1 MRLGFPLEEGAKR
14 TVFFF
19 RPTLRRGVEGPETRQ
34 FAFSKAIYREEP
46 HKQPSISLSL
56 RHEKPLFNKYIAEG
70 LQFYKINIHS
80 NG

>member
-1 MRLGFPLEEGAKR
+1 MRLGFSPGEGARR
-14 TVFFF
+14 TVFSF
-19 RPTLRRGVEGPETRQ
+19 RPTLRRRVEGPETRQ
-34 FAFSKAIYREEP
+34 FAFSRVIYREEL

-56 RHEKPLFNKYIAEG
+56 RHEKPLFNKYITEE